1 MNFDF
6 GLWTLDFELWTLDFG
21 LWTWI
26 YPYTLTMKI
35 EGSHQLNASRERVYQ
50 CLIDPEV
57 LQRCIPGCERLEK
70 TGDNSYAATI
80 RTGIGSIKGVFN
92 GNVRLEDM
100 RPPEHYRIVVDGK
113 GAPGFLKGSGNFDL
127 EAPAPE
133 TTLIKYSGELQ
144 VGGTIASVGQRMIQ
158 ATAKMMAAQFFTAL
172 EAEAKIAPGGAP
184 PQHGFFRTA
193 LRWFSGW
200 LRRLFHQK

>member
-1 MNFDF
+1 
-6 GLWTLDFELWTLDFG
+6 
-21 LWTWI
+21 
-26 YPYTLTMKI
+26 MKI
-35 EGSHQLNASRERVYQ
+35 EGTHQLNAIRERVYQ

-70 TGDNSYAATI
+70 TAENSYAATI

-113 GAPGFLKGSGNFDL
+113 GAPGFLKGSGDFNL
-127 EAPAPE
+127 EESGPE

-158 ATAKMMAAQFFTAL
+158 GTAKMMASQFFIAL
-172 EAEAKIAPGGAP
+172 EAEAKTAVGEPP

-200 LRRLFHQK
+200 LRRILSAK

>member
-1 MNFDF
+1 
-6 GLWTLDFELWTLDFG
+6 
-21 LWTWI
+21 
-26 YPYTLTMKI
+26 MKI
-35 EGSHQLNASRERVYQ
+35 EGTHELRAPRLRVYQ
-50 CLIDPEV
+50 CLTDPEV

-70 TGDNSYAATI
+70 TGENSYAATI

-113 GAPGFLKGSGNFDL
+113 GSPGFLKGSGDFEL
-127 EAPAPE
+127 EAQGDA
-133 TTLIKYSGELQ
+133 TIIKYSGELQ

-158 ATAKMMAAQFFTAL
+158 GTAKMMATQFFTAL
-172 EAEAKIAPGGAP
+172 EAEAKTAVGAPP

-200 LRRLFHQK
+200 LRRLFKEK